1 MDEIQPFITL
11 EKTVH
16 IFRLLAENMNYFPD
30 YDKDTEDTLALTTMI
45 GYVQKNY
52 SQKLCLKIFHPQE
65 IAARQNALPFFR
77 NI

>member
-30 YDKDTEDTLALTTMI
+30 YDKDTEELSN
-45 GYVQKNY
+45 Q
-52 SQKLCLKIFHPQE
+52 
-65 IAARQNALPFFR
+65 IAPNEYAKEYGNVYGCQYGQYGKSA
-77 NI
+77 ICI

>member
-1 MDEIQPFITL
+1 MLYQKNVDEIQPFITL

-30 YDKDTEDTLALTTMI
+30 YDKE
-45 GYVQKNY
+45 
-52 SQKLCLKIFHPQE
+52 LCLKIFHPQE
-65 IAARQNALPFFR
+65 IAERQNALPFFR